1 MKQDDN
7 LVDAGGDA
15 HGGDG
20 VVTVGQEQIIQRDS
34 GHAGKGVGDAG
45 GQADGKHAAQQGK
58 VQHIVAQGDA
68 QVPAL
73 AKHVGNEERL
83 AHIKAL
89 RGLNDTLSALKANY
103 EFMGASWAGRYG
115 YECTPKNIKI
125 HYGSK
130 QQTYTW
136 EVIAKMVD
144 KRINGADT
152 EVFEQL
158 SLFRI

>member
-1 MKQDDN
+1 MK
-7 LVDAGGDA
+7 LGG
-15 HGGDG
+15 
-20 VVTVGQEQIIQRDS
+20 EK
-34 GHAGKGVGDAG
+34 KGEKMNNEVKSISDVL
-45 GQADGKHAAQQGK
+45 D
-58 VQHIVAQGDA
+58 
-68 QVPAL
+68 L
-73 AKHVGNEERL
+73 FLKHVGNEERL

-125 HYGSK
+125 HYGNK

-144 KRINGADT
+144 KRIYGADT

-158 SLFRI
+158 ALFRI